1 MEGTPPQQPT
11 EEELR
16 AQIEEQLRNVRVED
30 LLVESAASIVN
41 LTVRRIAKPDEQDLE
56 QARIG
61 IEAVRGLVDLV
72 EGEVAGQIRAALSDL
87 QLLYARAS
95 RGEPLEGPPE
105 EGAACEPESQPKPR
119 LLSPRARNRASAETL
134 DSRQRLRKHNP
145 LNSPPFFG
153 RPRAGGFLHVI
164 PPKTRPDTN
173 RRILP

>member
-95 RGEPLEGPPE
+95 RGEPLEGPGDEAPE
-105 EGAACEPESQPKPR
+105 QPQTPPQSQTQPQSQEP
-119 LLSPRARNRASAETL
+119 
-134 DSRQRLRKHNP
+134 
-145 LNSPPFFG
+145 
-153 RPRAGGFLHVI
+153 
-164 PPKTRPDTN
+164 PPKLWTPGRD
-173 RRILP
+173 

>member
-1 MEGTPPQQPT
+1 MEGTPPPQKQPT

-61 IEAVRGLVDLV
+61 IEAVRALVDLV
-72 EGEVAGQIRAALSDL
+72 EGEVAGQIRAALSDM

-95 RGEPLEGPPE
+95 RGEPLEGPPQDAPE
-105 EGAACEPESQPKPR
+105 EPKSQPQSQEP
-119 LLSPRARNRASAETL
+119 
-134 DSRQRLRKHNP
+134 
-145 LNSPPFFG
+145 
-153 RPRAGGFLHVI
+153 
-164 PPKTRPDTN
+164 PPKLWTPGRD
-173 RRILP
+173 